1 MQLSGIEGEQ
11 VVLILEDHQVD
22 GSFLELINSLLS
34 AGEVP
39 GLYTP
44 EELEPLLGPLRD
56 LASQDGF
63 RGTLVSYFA
72 SRVKRN
78 LHIVLIMDSSSKTFT
93 GNCESNPAFYKSCSF
108 QWMEGWSRES
118 MAQSKSAWS
127 EVNKWGTS
135 LFPFFLFYH
144 MDVFIRLSDEPW
156 APEEIGDTCKQTK
169 QNKKITATN
178 TKACTS
184 FSTKDA
190 DYARNW
196 MWSWIELSDESLLKH
211 FRTQSFSNLLNEVG
225 RLLA

>member
-118 MAQSKSAWS
+118 MAQSKWAWS
-127 EVNKWGTS
+127 EVNEWGTS
-135 LFPFFLFYH
+135 LFSSFFFLFYH
-144 MDVFIRLSDEPW
+144 RRVYSLVWRALSPW
-156 APEEIGDTCKQTK
+156 GNRRYLQANK
-169 QNKKITATN
+169 QNKKDNSNKNKSLRFVFNEGRWVREKSDVELNRIERKSIF
-178 TKACTS
+178 KA
-184 FSTKDA
+184 F
-190 DYARNW
+190 
-196 MWSWIELSDESLLKH
+196 
-211 FRTQSFSNLLNEVG
+211 
-225 RLLA
+225 

>member
-118 MAQSKSAWS
+118 MAQSKWAWS
-127 EVNKWGTS
+127 EVNEWGTS
-135 LFPFFLFYH
+135 LFVVFFVLFYH
-144 MDVFIRLSDEPW
+144 RDVFIRLYDEPCMSPW
-156 APEEIGDTCKQTK
+156 GNGRYLQANK
-169 QNKKITATN
+169 QNKKDN
-178 TKACTS
+178 
-184 FSTKDA
+184 
-190 DYARNW
+190 
-196 MWSWIELSDESLLKH
+196 
-211 FRTQSFSNLLNEVG
+211 SNSN
-225 RLLA
+225 

>member
-118 MAQSKSAWS
+118 MAQSKWVWS
-127 EVNKWGTS
+127 EVNEWGTS
-135 LFPFFLFYH
+135 LLVFFMSQGRVYSL
-144 MDVFIRLSDEPW
+144 VWRALSSC
-156 APEEIGDTCKQTK
+156 GSRRYLQTNK
-169 QNKKITATN
+169 QNKKDN
-178 TKACTS
+178 SNSNKNKSLVC
-184 FSTKDA
+184 FVFNKDA
-190 DYARNW
+190 EYARNR
-196 MWSWIELSDESLLKH
+196 MWSWIELNEKVFLKH
-211 FRTQSFSNLLNEVG
+211 FST
-225 RLLA
+225 

>member
-118 MAQSKSAWS
+118 MVQSKWVWS
-127 EVNKWGTS
+127 EVNEWGTS
-135 LFPFFLFYH
+135 LFSFFFLFCH
-144 MDVFIRLSDEPW
+144 RDVFIRLSDEPL

-169 QNKKITATN
+169 QNKKDKSNKNKSLYLVFNEGRWVREKLDVELNRVERRSIF
-178 TKACTS
+178 KV
-184 FSTKDA
+184 FK
-190 DYARNW
+190 YLIIL
-196 MWSWIELSDESLLKH
+196 WSPN
-211 FRTQSFSNLLNEVG
+211 RG
-225 RLLA
+225 

>member
-118 MAQSKSAWS
+118 MAQSKWVWS
-127 EVNKWGTS
+127 EVKEWGTS
-135 LFPFFLFYH
+135 LFVFFFCH
-144 MDVFIRLSDEPW
+144 RDVFIRLSDEPW
-156 APEEIGDTCKQTK
+156 APAEVGDTYKQT
-169 QNKKITATN
+169 NKTKRITATATK
-178 TKACTS
+178 TKA
-184 FSTKDA
+184 
-190 DYARNW
+190 
-196 MWSWIELSDESLLKH
+196 
-211 FRTQSFSNLLNEVG
+211 
-225 RLLA
+225 

>member
-118 MAQSKSAWS
+118 MAQSKWVWS
-127 EVNKWGTS
+127 EVKEWGTS
-135 LFPFFLFYH
+135 LFVSFFG
-144 MDVFIRLSDEPW
+144 EPW
-156 APEEIGDTCKQTK
+156 APAEVGDTYKQT
-169 QNKKITATN
+169 NKTKRITATATK
-178 TKACTS
+178 TKA
-184 FSTKDA
+184 
-190 DYARNW
+190 
-196 MWSWIELSDESLLKH
+196 
-211 FRTQSFSNLLNEVG
+211 
-225 RLLA
+225 

>member
-118 MAQSKSAWS
+118 MAQSKWVWS
-127 EVNKWGTS
+127 EVNEWGTS
-135 LFPFFLFYH
+135 LFVFFLFC
-144 MDVFIRLSDEPW
+144 FITGTCLFACMTSPEPLRKW
-156 APEEIGDTCKQTK
+156 EIPASKQTK
-169 QNKKITATN
+169 QK
-178 TKACTS
+178 
-184 FSTKDA
+184 
-190 DYARNW
+190 
-196 MWSWIELSDESLLKH
+196 
-211 FRTQSFSNLLNEVG
+211 G
-225 RLLA
+225 

>member
-118 MAQSKSAWS
+118 MAQSKWAWS

-135 LFPFFLFYH
+135 LFSLFFLFYH
-144 MDVFIRLSDEPW
+144 RDVFIRLSYEPL
-156 APEEIGDTCKQTK
+156 APKEIGDTCKQTK
-169 QNKKITATN
+169 QNKKDKSSKNKSLYLVFNEGRWVREKLDVELNRVERRSIF
-178 TKACTS
+178 KV
-184 FSTKDA
+184 FK
-190 DYARNW
+190 YLIIL
-196 MWSWIELSDESLLKH
+196 WSPN
-211 FRTQSFSNLLNEVG
+211 RG
-225 RLLA
+225 C

>member
-108 QWMEGWSRES
+108 QWMEAWSRES
-118 MAQSKSAWS
+118 MAQSKWAWS

-135 LFPFFLFYH
+135 LFSFSFF
-144 MDVFIRLSDEPW
+144 VLSQGRVYSLVWRALSPW
-156 APEEIGDTCKQTK
+156 GNGTYLQANK
-169 QNKKITATN
+169 QNKKDSSNSNKNKSLMCFVFNKDAEYATN
-178 TKACTS
+178 E
-184 FSTKDA
+184 
-190 DYARNW
+190 W
-196 MWSWIELSDESLLKH
+196 WSWIELNDESFLKH
-211 FRTQSFSNLLNEVG
+211 FRT
-225 RLLA
+225 

>member
-118 MAQSKSAWS
+118 MAQSKSVWS
-127 EVNKWGTS
+127 EVNEWGTS
-135 LFPFFLFYH
+135 LFVFFLFC
-144 MDVFIRLSDEPW
+144 FITGTCLFACMTSPEPLRKW
-156 APEEIGDTCKQTK
+156 EIPASKQTK
-169 QNKKITATN
+169 QK
-178 TKACTS
+178 
-184 FSTKDA
+184 
-190 DYARNW
+190 
-196 MWSWIELSDESLLKH
+196 
-211 FRTQSFSNLLNEVG
+211 G
-225 RLLA
+225 

>member
-118 MAQSKSAWS
+118 MAQSKWAWS
-127 EVNKWGTS
+127 EVNQWGTS
-135 LFPFFLFYH
+135 LFFFVLSQGRFYSL
-144 MDVFIRLSDEPW
+144 VWRALSPW
-156 APEEIGDTCKQTK
+156 GNRRYLLANKQTK
-169 QNKKITATN
+169 RITATATK
-178 TKACTS
+178 TKA
-184 FSTKDA
+184 
-190 DYARNW
+190 
-196 MWSWIELSDESLLKH
+196 
-211 FRTQSFSNLLNEVG
+211 
-225 RLLA
+225 

>member
-93 GNCESNPAFYKSCSF
+93 SNCESNPAFYKSCSF

-118 MAQSKSAWS
+118 MAQSKWVWS
-127 EVNKWGTS
+127 EVKEWGTS
-135 LFPFFLFYH
+135 LFVFFLSQGRVYSL
-144 MDVFIRLSDEPW
+144 VWRALSSC
-156 APEEIGDTCKQTK
+156 GNRRYLQTNK
-169 QNKKITATN
+169 QNKKDN
-178 TKACTS
+178 SKSNKNKSLVC
-184 FSTKDA
+184 FVFNKDA
-190 DYARNW
+190 EYARNR
-196 MWSWIELSDESLLKH
+196 MWSWIELNEKVFLKH
-211 FRTQSFSNLLNEVG
+211 FST
-225 RLLA
+225 

>member
-118 MAQSKSAWS
+118 MAQSKWVWS
-127 EVNKWGTS
+127 GVKEWGTS
-135 LFPFFLFYH
+135 LFVFFFW
-144 MDVFIRLSDEPW
+144 RALSSC
-156 APEEIGDTCKQTK
+156 GNRRYLQTNK
-169 QNKKITATN
+169 QNKKDN
-178 TKACTS
+178 SNSNKNKSLVC
-184 FSTKDA
+184 FVFNKDA
-190 DYARNW
+190 EYARNR
-196 MWSWIELSDESLLKH
+196 MWSWIELNEKVFLKH
-211 FRTQSFSNLLNEVG
+211 CST
-225 RLLA
+225 

>member
-118 MAQSKSAWS
+118 MAQSKWAWS
-127 EVNKWGTS
+127 EVNEWGTS
-135 LFPFFLFYH
+135 LFSFFWFYH
-144 MDVFIRLSDEPW
+144 RDVFIRLCDEPW
-156 APEEIGDTCKQTK
+156 ASEEMGDHTCKQT
-169 QNKKITATN
+169 NKTKRITETATK
-178 TKACTS
+178 TKACALLSRKTP
-184 FSTKDA
+184 STLE
-190 DYARNW
+190 
-196 MWSWIELSDESLLKH
+196 MGSGVE
-211 FRTQSFSNLLNEVG
+211 
-225 RLLA
+225 

>member
-22 GSFLELINSLLS
+22 ASFLELINSLLS

-78 LHIVLIMDSSSKTFT
+78 LHIVMIMDSSSKSFT
-93 GNCESNPAFYKSCSF
+93 ANCESNPAFYKSCAF
-108 QWMEGWSRES
+108 QWMEGWSKES
-118 MAQSKSAWS
+118 MAQSK
-127 EVNKWGTS
+127 
-135 LFPFFLFYH
+135 
-144 MDVFIRLSDEPW
+144 
-156 APEEIGDTCKQTK
+156 
-169 QNKKITATN
+169 
-178 TKACTS
+178 
-184 FSTKDA
+184 
-190 DYARNW
+190 
-196 MWSWIELSDESLLKH
+196 
-211 FRTQSFSNLLNEVG
+211 
-225 RLLA
+225 

>member
-118 MAQSKSAWS
+118 MAQSKWAWS
-127 EVNKWGTS
+127 EVNKWGRFFFFGFVLSQGRVYS
-135 LFPFFLFYH
+135 L
-144 MDVFIRLSDEPW
+144 VWRALSPW
-156 APEEIGDTCKQTK
+156 GNKRYLQTNK
-169 QNKKITATN
+169 TKKITATKTN
-178 TKACTS
+178 ACAS

-190 DYARNW
+190 EYTRNW
-196 MWSWIELSDESLLKH
+196 MWRWIELNEEALLKH
-211 FRTQSFSNLLNEVG
+211 SST
-225 RLLA
+225 

>member
-118 MAQSKSAWS
+118 MAQSKWVWS
-127 EVNKWGTS
+127 EVKEWGTS
-135 LFPFFLFYH
+135 LLVFFLSQGRVYSL
-144 MDVFIRLSDEPW
+144 VWRALSPW
-156 APEEIGDTCKQTK
+156 GNRRYLQTNKTK
-169 QNKKITATN
+169 QK
-178 TKACTS
+178 
-184 FSTKDA
+184 
-190 DYARNW
+190 R
-196 MWSWIELSDESLLKH
+196 
-211 FRTQSFSNLLNEVG
+211 
-225 RLLA
+225 